1 MFIPLPFRH
10 LKTTFKHPLDA
21 GIIASKRC
29 DNLKIYDNEVYD
41 GGKNA
46 VGIFLH
52 RSSDDAEV
60 YSECTCKPEDRS
72 RDAAH

>member
-1 MFIPLPFRH
+1 MFV
-10 LKTTFKHPLDA
+10 TTFKHPLDA

-29 DNLKIYDNEVYD
+29 DNLKIYDNEVYN
-41 GGKNA
+41 GGENA

-60 YSECTCKPEDRS
+60 YSECACACKPDRS
-72 RDAAH
+72 RDTAR